1 MAPEPTFGYQRAIAA
16 ISLVVG
22 PLVMSIG
29 DLLHPQESLDAAEQA
44 AVIIQQA
51 SRWYAAHLLLLIGL
65 LLSIPGFLVLAG
77 LTARRKPW
85 AGYAARILVLIGVA
99 SFTPIFVTEMFIG
112 RLIMNGA
119 SPEQAVGLLETFES
133 PWILGALLIGLIA
146 FFVGIGLFAFPLI
159 VPAGPFRWPAI
170 IIVVAA
176 IFLITEILAAQVLS
190 SQIANILLL
199 VGGAAFSWRL
209 LRTNDFLVEGPA
221 DQSW

>member
-133 PWILGALLIGLIA
+133 PWI
-146 FFVGIGLFAFPLI
+146 F
-159 VPAGPFRWPAI
+159 
-170 IIVVAA
+170 VAA